1 MINITYAITVCN
13 ELEEI
18 TKLVDFLKDRIKKD
32 DEILIQYDETSV
44 TDAIR
49 SYLTILSQ
57 LHTNTIKVIGYPLN
71 NDFASFKNNIKDNA
85 NGIFIFQ
92 IDADEIPSEDLME
105 NIKDIIEYNKDV
117 DLFFVPRINTVEGLT
132 KQHIKKWK
140 WNVNEL
146 GWVNFPDYQTRLYRR
161 TSEIQWQG
169 KVHERIV
176 GYNTL
181 SVLPQE
187 EQYCLYHHKQIER
200 QERQNDYYDTI
211 SDRIGTTSTKGI
223 NPNINWF
230 SSE

>member
-1 MINITYAITVCN
+1 MYSNKNTMINITYAITVCN

-32 DEILIQYDETSV
+32 DEILIQYDEESV
-44 TDAIR
+44 TDPIK

-71 NDFASFKNNIKDNA
+71 NDFASFKNNIKNNA

-92 IDADEIPSEDLME
+92 IDADEIPSEYLVE
-105 NIKDIIEYNKDV
+105 NLSEFIEFNKDV

-132 KQHIKKWK
+132 KTHIKKWK
-140 WNVNEL
+140 WNVNDN
-146 GWVNFPDYQTRLYRR
+146 GWVNFPDYQTRIYRR
-161 TSEIQWQG
+161 TSEIEWVG

-181 SVLPQE
+181 SILPTE
-187 EQYCLYHHKQIER
+187 EIYCLYHHKQIDR
-200 QERQNDYYDTI
+200 QEKQNAYYDTI
-211 SDRIGTTSTKGI
+211 
-223 NPNINWF
+223 
-230 SSE
+230 

>member
-32 DEILIQYDETSV
+32 DEILIQYDEESV
-44 TDAIR
+44 TDPIK

-71 NDFASFKNNIKDNA
+71 NDFASFKNNIKNNA
-85 NGIFIFQ
+85 SGIFIFQ
-92 IDADEIPSEDLME
+92 IDADEIPSEYLVE
-105 NIKDIIEYNKDV
+105 NLSEFIEFNKDV

-132 KQHIKKWK
+132 KTHIKKWK
-140 WNVNEL
+140 WNVNDN
-146 GWVNFPDYQTRLYRR
+146 GWVNFPDYQTRIYRR
-161 TSEIQWQG
+161 TSEIEWVG

-181 SVLPQE
+181 SILPTE
-187 EQYCLYHHKQIER
+187 EIYCLYHHKQIDR
-200 QERQNDYYDTI
+200 QEKQNAYYDTI
-211 SDRIGTTSTKGI
+211 
-223 NPNINWF
+223 
-230 SSE
+230 

>member
-1 MINITYAITVCN
+1 MINVTYAITVCN

-18 TKLVDFLKDRIKKD
+18 TKLIDFLKNKIDKD
-32 DEILIQYDETSV
+32 DEILIQYDENSATKPV
-44 TDAIR
+44 KD
-49 SYLTILSQ
+49 YLTIISQ
-57 LHTNTIKVIGYPLN
+57 LHNSNIKVISYPLN
-71 NDFASFKNNIKDNA
+71 NDFASFKNNLKDNA
-85 NGIFIFQ
+85 SGIFIFQ
-92 IDADEIPSEDLME
+92 IDADEVPSEHLME

-117 DLFFVPRINTVEGLT
+117 DLFFVPRVNKVEGLT
-132 KQHIKKWK
+132 KEHIKKWK
-140 WNVNEL
+140 WQVNEL

-200 QERQNDYYDTI
+200 QEKQNDYYDTI
-211 SDRIGTTSTKGI
+211 
-223 NPNINWF
+223 
-230 SSE
+230 